1 MNMLRK
7 IISFM
12 CITVLTAS
20 LVNCG
25 QRGTNPDTS
34 SNNLRKKVIKLS
46 HCHQADFS
54 SELHMAAWVFKH
66 WVNDHSQTLDVKIYA
81 ANALGQERDVYEGM
95 QLGGGAS
102 CVVGGT
108 AILNNFN
115 KKVGVLDLPFL
126 WRDYDH
132 VHDVLDGE
140 VGKILE
146 NELEQ
151 RGFKILAWMDSWG
164 YRNVV
169 TSKKEVATPEDFEG
183 LKIRTIQTP
192 TYIEALNA
200 MGANATPMAFGE
212 IYTSLQTG
220 VLDGFEHSAS
230 IVKASKFY
238 EVSKYIAITKHLF
251 GPVVFVFSKA
261 EWDNLTN
268 EEKKVVREGAIMA
281 RDIERRLASLR
292 EAESFTYLIEKG
304 MILHEI
310 DTTDFQKKSVQVQN
324 KLARELGATDL
335 LELIR
340 AAKQL

>member
-1 MNMLRK
+1 
-7 IISFM
+7 
-12 CITVLTAS
+12 LTTL
-20 LVNCG
+20 LVSCS
-25 QRGTNPDTS
+25 QRETGTNIS
-34 SNNLRKKVIKLS
+34 STNSKKKVIKLS

-54 SELHMAAWVFKH
+54 SELHLAAWIFKH
-66 WVNDHSQTLDVKIYA
+66 WVNDHSPTLEVKIYA
-81 ANALGQERDVYEGM
+81 SNALGQERDVYEGM

-102 CVVGGT
+102 CSVGGT

-132 VHDVLDGE
+132 VHTVLDGD

-151 RGFKILAWMDSWG
+151 QGFKILAWMDSWG

-169 TSKKEVATPEDFEG
+169 TSEKEVKTPEDFAG

-200 MGANATPMAFGE
+200 MGVNATPMAFGE

-230 IVKASKFY
+230 IIQASKFY

-251 GPVVFVFSKA
+251 GPVVFVYSKA
-261 EWDNLTN
+261 EWDNLTD
-268 EEKKVVREGAIMA
+268 EEKNVVKEGAIMA
-281 RDIERRLASLR
+281 RDIERTLASLR
-292 EAESFTYLIEKG
+292 EEESFKYLIEKG

-310 DTTDFQKKSVQVQN
+310 DTTDFQKKSIPIQD
-324 KLARELGATDL
+324 KLAREFEATNL
-335 LELIR
+335 LEMIR
-340 AAKQL
+340 TAK

>member
-1 MNMLRK
+1 MLKK
-7 IISFM
+7 IVSIIWIM
-12 CITVLTAS
+12 S
-20 LVNCG
+20 LSIFFVSCG
-25 QRGTNPDTS
+25 QSETNPNTN
-34 SNNLRKKVIKLS
+34 SNNLKKKVIKLS
-46 HCHQADFS
+46 HCHQVDFS
-54 SELHMAAWVFKH
+54 SELHMAAWIFQH
-66 WVNDHSQTLDVKIYA
+66 WVNDHSPTLDVKIYA

-108 AILNNFN
+108 AILDNFN
-115 KKVGVLDLPFL
+115 KKIGVLDLPFL

-132 VHDVLDGE
+132 VHTVLDGE
-140 VGKILE
+140 VGDILE
-146 NELEQ
+146 NEMEQ
-151 RGFKILAWMDSWG
+151 QGFKILAWMDSWG

-169 TSKKEVATPEDFEG
+169 TSNREIKTPEDLSG

-230 IVKASKFY
+230 IIQASKFY

-261 EWDNLTN
+261 EWDNLTD
-268 EEKKVVREGAIMA
+268 EEKRVVSEGAKMA
-281 RDIERRLASLR
+281 RDIERTLATIR
-292 EAESFTYLIEKG
+292 EEESFEYLIEQG
-304 MILHEI
+304 MIIHEI
-310 DTTDFQKKSVQVQN
+310 DTSGFRKKSEEIQD
-324 KLARELGATDL
+324 KLSAELGATDL

-340 AAKQL
+340 SAK